1 MENVDI
7 LLAYGETPQTPII
20 ESFEIN
26 QKEEYSI
33 LIINYNKDKITLNI
47 IQLYLLPEIFE
58 INLAFE
64 EIKTKHKL
72 FSKFTS
78 CQDFATYL
86 KASKDNN
93 TLDIKRINQQI
104 ISLEL
109 KQIGISLDLVKK
121 CTNLNLKELEI
132 YSLIFLLKNDLKNI
146 GINYKYIKNEN
157 KNMKQ
162 DICEINQKNNEL
174 TESNKYLL
182 NLIKDLKLKIS
193 NLNSQIF
200 QLKEQINEMLQKDEF
215 SKTINEIKSNS
226 NSNNIK
232 ENYINEKKNLKT
244 MIDCNNDLSSNN
256 KRIKHSNILKKN
268 SFKLSEFVSPSKKE
282 NYNNKRNININ
293 KESLNKE
300 KYVNKIPRFNQT
312 YKKEKSTQNIFN
324 DNKNIYIKIN
334 FKKNRN
340 KLKIKTLELEK
351 DYSTFREFINNK
363 FKFNNRNIS
372 NTINN
377 KSNNSRKTL
386 SKKISKENM
395 MSYNNKKNIFFTEEK
410 QNIPSCEN
418 NAEIRKTYKLNSMK
432 KTKSCINHFD
442 FIN

>member
-7 LLAYGETPQTPII
+7 LPAYGETPQTPII

-132 YSLIFLLKNDLKNI
+132 Y
-146 GINYKYIKNEN
+146 
-157 KNMKQ
+157 
-162 DICEINQKNNEL
+162 ICEINQKNNEL

>member
-1 MENVDI
+1 
-7 LLAYGETPQTPII
+7 
-20 ESFEIN
+20 
-26 QKEEYSI
+26 
-33 LIINYNKDKITLNI
+33 
-47 IQLYLLPEIFE
+47 
-58 INLAFE
+58 
-64 EIKTKHKL
+64 
-72 FSKFTS
+72 
-78 CQDFATYL
+78 
-86 KASKDNN
+86 
-93 TLDIKRINQQI
+93 
-104 ISLEL
+104 
-109 KQIGISLDLVKK
+109 
-121 CTNLNLKELEI
+121 
-132 YSLIFLLKNDLKNI
+132 
-146 GINYKYIKNEN
+146 
-157 KNMKQ
+157 MKQ

-244 MIDCNNDLSSNN
+244 MIDCNNALSSNN